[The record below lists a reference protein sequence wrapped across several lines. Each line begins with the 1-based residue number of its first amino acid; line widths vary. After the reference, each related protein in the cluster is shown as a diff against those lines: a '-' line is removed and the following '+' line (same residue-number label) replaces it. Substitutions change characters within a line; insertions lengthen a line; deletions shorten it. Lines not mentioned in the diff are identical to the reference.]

1 MLIHFQIPGRARK
14 GQLGP
19 ARGFARFSCLNAV
32 VLLLF
37 LAGAAS
43 AASLPPHGPLRILV
57 VSDEV
62 NPHSLSDED
71 LTQPGDIS
79 AALAMPG
86 SGINI
91 DPASDGL
98 VEIPTDSLPLAT
110 AALSVPPTS
119 AAAYDVL
126 IYFSHRDPNGGSAA
140 QEQADFV
147 AAVTQFLVD
156 GGGVVSFH
164 HGSYLSSGKEA
175 MQELIGASAT
185 GSVPWNT
192 VVGQTVINVA
202 PGHFVTTNGISYTGT
217 TSYEDAALG
226 VPLASY
232 DSFQNVP
239 DERYPQFAVNPTASD
254 FEILFA
260 SDYDQNGTEHLL
272 GFTHRRPEW
281 AGVVVGY
288 QPGEYQP
295 NALDD
300 LAGNNFQILANAI
313 VYAAGQS
320 AAPVPIGGWLVRG
333 GLVVLI
339 PAVSAFAARRRRP
352 QSSATSAC

>member
-1 MLIHFQIPGRARK
+1 M
-14 GQLGP
+14 
-19 ARGFARFSCLNAV
+19 
-32 VLLLF
+32 LLLD

-62 NPHSLSDED
+62 NPHSLSDAE

-86 SGINI
+86 SGLVI

-98 VEIPTDSLPLAT
+98 VEIPRSTLPLAT
-110 AALSVPPTS
+110 AALSVSPTDP
-119 AAAYDVL
+119 AAYDVL
-126 IYFSHRDPNGGSAA
+126 IYFAHRAPSGGTGT

-164 HGSYLSSGKEA
+164 HGSYLGSGKA
-175 MQELIGASAT
+175 GIQEVIGATAT
-185 GSVPWNT
+185 GSVPYNT

-202 PGHFVTTNGISYTGT
+202 PGHFVTTNGMSYAGT
-217 TSYEDAALG
+217 TSYQDVALG
-226 VPLASY
+226 VPLANY

-239 DERYPQFAVNPTASD
+239 DERYPQFVVNPTAGE
-254 FEILFA
+254 FEVLFA
-260 SDYDQNGTEHLL
+260 SDYDQNGTQHLL

-300 LAGNNFQILANAI
+300 LSGNNFQVLANAI
-313 VYAAGQS
+313 VYASGQA
-320 AAPVPIGGWLVRG
+320 AAPVPAGDWFVRG
-333 GLVVLI
+333 GLVILMLLASL
-339 PAVSAFAARRRRP
+339 PALRRGRP
-352 QSSATSAC
+352 